1 MPLAANSSS
10 GGSSLLPLLLVIVVI
25 AAMYFLMIR
34 PQQRRAREAQNM
46 RSTLGPGD
54 EIMTSSGI
62 YGEIVDVDET
72 DDTILL
78 EVAPDV
84 VIKFARAA
92 IARTVSQ
99 APRDEEYDDESDGDE
114 ADESEEAEETGQA
127 NQQATGAE
135 NVIEHRKD

>member
-1 MPLAANSSS
+1 VPLAANSS
-10 GGSSLLPLLLVIVVI
+10 GGGSLLPLLFVIVII

-34 PQQRRAREAQNM
+34 PQQRRAREMQNM

-62 YGEIVDVDET
+62 YGEIVEIDET

-84 VIKFARAA
+84 VLRIARAA

-99 APRDEEYDDESDGDE
+99 AQHDEESDGDE
-114 ADESEEAEETGQA
+114 TGESEETDETGQA
-127 NQQATGAE
+127 NQQPTGAE
-135 NVIEHRKD
+135 NVIERRKD

>member
-1 MPLAANSSS
+1 
-10 GGSSLLPLLLVIVVI
+10 
-25 AAMYFLMIR
+25 MYFLMIR

-46 RSTLGPGD
+46 RSALGPGD

-62 YGEIVDVDET
+62 YGEIVEVDET

-84 VIKFARAA
+84 VVKFARAA

-99 APRDEEYDDESDGDE
+99 APQDEEYDDESDGDE
-114 ADESEEAEETGQA
+114 ADDTEEADETAQT
-127 NQQATGAE
+127 NQQPTGAE
-135 NVIEHRKD
+135 NVIERRKD